1 MNSDE
6 MSIIIPCPK
15 PKIDPKVQLEI
26 ERLQKYSF
34 VELEAVQQFHA
45 WLDDKRSCRQACRV
59 IGDSRTGKTLA
70 SDTYRLKN
78 APKQQSGDAPLTP
91 VIYWYATTETGQRE
105 LFEQLLECLK
115 YRITRGTLSELRQRV
130 YRLLKACQVEMIIRR
145 CCTSAAPQNLIGSAR
160 HLRFVRDCCSASRD
174 RFPYGDATRTARC
187 SGASRRAGA

>member
-59 IGDSRTGKTLA
+59 IGDSRTGKTL
-70 SDTYRLKN
+70 SQEK
-78 APKQQSGDAPLTP
+78 SHPLT
-91 VIYWYATTETGQRE
+91 IDCSIQIGGSGNKATDEDAASGGFASTNSALCG
-105 LFEQLLECLK
+105 LLS
-115 YRITRGTLSELRQRV
+115 GGANPSSRV
-130 YRLLKACQVEMIIRR
+130 A
-145 CCTSAAPQNLIGSAR
+145 
-160 HLRFVRDCCSASRD
+160 ASR
-174 RFPYGDATRTARC
+174 
-187 SGASRRAGA
+187 